1 MRFPVDRKPER
12 AVQAK
17 IRDKK
22 KYMKKLAEIVR
33 NSGKNER
40 LDEPKTR
47 KGGSWKNEIET
58 RGKCDIHDTSSTEM
72 PGNDGII
79 PSRVFRDSI
88 PSKMHSYLPSA
99 MVPIRLPTTLS
110 PKRISRNV

>member
-12 AVQAK
+12 AIQAK
-17 IRDKK
+17 VMDQKN

-47 KGGSWKNEIET
+47 KGGSCKNEVDKRQVTIS
-58 RGKCDIHDTSSTEM
+58 GKSPSPLGASATV
-72 PGNDGII
+72 ND
-79 PSRVFRDSI
+79 RLHQRLL
-88 PSKMHSYLPSA
+88 YL
-99 MVPIRLPTTLS
+99 
-110 PKRISRNV
+110 

>member
-22 KYMKKLAEIVR
+22 NKYEKLAEIVR

-47 KGGSWKNEIET
+47 KGGSCKNEIET
-58 RGKCDIHDTSSTEM
+58 KGKFSSK
-72 PGNDGII
+72 II
-79 PSRVFRDSI
+79 CGQWQE
-88 PSKMHSYLPSA
+88 
-99 MVPIRLPTTLS
+99 
-110 PKRISRNV
+110 

>member
-22 KYMKKLAEIVR
+22 NKYEKLAEIVR

-47 KGGSWKNEIET
+47 KGGSCKNEIET
-58 RGKCDIHDTSSTEM
+58 KGK
-72 PGNDGII
+72 
-79 PSRVFRDSI
+79 
-88 PSKMHSYLPSA
+88 
-99 MVPIRLPTTLS
+99 
-110 PKRISRNV
+110 